1 MRSNMH
7 CITNTTFYEYKS
19 SAKPSKLQCT
29 RKPTTSVRLVPVLLE
44 IFLKLL
50 RLLVSDLNRTNII
63 IRLFQ
68 PDRTIAYV
76 LA

>member
-1 MRSNMH
+1 MVSKTQGGTYADGPGEEGH
-7 CITNTTFYEYKS
+7 CRPKS
-19 SAKPSKLQCT
+19 L
-29 RKPTTSVRLVPVLLE
+29 VWLVPVLLE